1 MQWVVGVLVLVAVA
15 VVLRRVLNLNSEP
28 HRPPGGLSRIG
39 PVREAVYKPVERELE
54 TRADIV
60 AISLNEAFEERESG
74 HCDTAW
80 RLVRLSAEEWT
91 LLAGVTND
99 LLALMTKYMPLARM
113 AVPVRTLA
121 AHRFKSQLMIDQ
133 VRMYELLHQLVFRS
147 KLRYRMQVRILHRSV
162 EGLTEDFLRHCRSA
176 ERDNERPPELWS
188 TFDLQFHD
196 FDLVTKE
203 VLLAFRAFLVCL
215 QDSDLD
221 EFVTELPAVV
231 LRDARSV
238 SDAVAVER

>member
-1 MQWVVGVLVLVAVA
+1 MQWVVGALVLVVVA
-15 VVLRRVLNLNSEP
+15 VVLRRALNLDAESR
-28 HRPPGGLSRIG
+28 RPPGGLSRIG
-39 PVREAVYKPVERELE
+39 PVREAVYKPVEHELG
-54 TRADIV
+54 TRADLV
-60 AISLNEAFEERESG
+60 AISLNEAFEERDSG
-74 HCDTAW
+74 PSDIAW

-91 LLAGVTND
+91 RLAGVTND
-99 LLALMTKYMPLARM
+99 LLTLMTKYMPSARM

-121 AHRFKSQLMIDQ
+121 VHRFKSQIMIDQ
-133 VRMYELLHQLVFRS
+133 VRIYELLRQLVFRS

-215 QDSDLD
+215 QDSDLE
-221 EFVTELPAVV
+221 EFVTELPAV
-231 LRDARSV
+231 LPRGTRSV
-238 SDAVAVER
+238 SDAVGVER